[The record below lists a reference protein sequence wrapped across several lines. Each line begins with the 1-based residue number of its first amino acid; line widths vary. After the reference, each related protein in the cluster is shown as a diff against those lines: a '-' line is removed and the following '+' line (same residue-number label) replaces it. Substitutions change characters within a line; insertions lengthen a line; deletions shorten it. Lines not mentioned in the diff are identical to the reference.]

1 MQSNFEKV
9 KAFVSQKKVYI
20 PIIIIVAIV
29 VIFLFRN
36 GNDVTLTKVESNYG
50 NLIQTVKATGQVTSV
65 TDLDLSFK
73 KQGIVK
79 SISVAVGSK
88 VKKGQVL
95 ASLSSGS
102 ESADLSRARA
112 SVAVA
117 EAKLKKVLEGATSE
131 EITLARVSLETA
143 KTDLANATNTQNTL
157 VRNAYSNLLNS
168 NIEAV
173 SSNTNDNKTPPTV
186 SGTYNLGKEGSI
198 TLSVYNTGSGVLF
211 SASGLISGAGAV
223 STTNPQKIGDSG
235 LYILFPSSSDMA
247 GSTWIIDIPN
257 KKASDY
263 LTNQNAYDSAI
274 KTKDAVLSSAQS
286 LVNQREAELSL
297 KQAEARGSDI
307 ALAEAEIL
315 SAKAGL
321 QQAGANY
328 EDTLIR
334 APESG
339 TVTKVNIKY
348 GEVSE
353 ANKSSIVLQDVSN
366 LYVEALINESNIANI
381 VIGQPVEITFDAL
394 GDLNKFTGT
403 VSHIDPSS
411 ETSEGIVN
419 YKIKVSINEQNP
431 NIRPGMNSEITI
443 TTLNKP
449 EVFAISKA
457 AIVERDGKSYVNLV
471 TNEKK
476 NTYKEVE
483 VTTGVSGD
491 GNMIEILSGV
501 TRGDNIAIV
510 TKN

>member
-1 MQSNFEKV
+1 MQSKLEKI
-9 KAFVSQKKVYI
+9 KSFVSQKKVYI
-20 PIIIIVAIV
+20 SVIIIL
-29 VIFLFRN
+29 VILGIFFFKN
-36 GNDVTLTKVESNYG
+36 GDDVTITKVESNYG

-65 TDLDLSFK
+65 TDLNLSFK
-73 KQGIVK
+73 KPGIVRTV
-79 SISVAVGSK
+79 SVAVGSK
-88 VKKGQVL
+88 VRKGQVL

-112 SVAVA
+112 NVALA

-131 EITLARVSLETA
+131 EITLARVSLENA
-143 KTDLANATNTQNTL
+143 KSDLINASNTQDTL

-173 SSNTNDNKTPPTV
+173 SLNTNDNKVPPTV
-186 SGTYNLGKEGSI
+186 TGNYNLGKEGSI
-198 TLSVYNTGSGVLF
+198 TLSVYNTGSGLLF
-211 SASGLISGAGAV
+211 SLSGLVSGSGTV
-223 STTNPQKIGDSG
+223 STTNPQKIGESG
-235 LYILFPSSSDMA
+235 LYILFPSSNDMA
-247 GSTWIIDIPN
+247 GSSWIIDIPN
-257 KKASDY
+257 KKAANY
-263 LTNQNAYDSAI
+263 LSNQNAYDSAL
-274 KTKDAVLSSAQS
+274 KTKDSVLSSAQS
-286 LVNQREAELSL
+286 LVNQREAELAV
-297 KQAEARGSDI
+297 KQANARGSDI

-334 APESG
+334 APQSG

-348 GEVSE
+348 GEVAE
-353 ANKSSIVLQDVSN
+353 ANKASIVLQDVSN

-381 VIGQPVEITFDAL
+381 VIGQGVEITFDAL
-394 GDLNKFTGT
+394 GDLNKFTGI

-411 ETSEGIVN
+411 ETTEGIVN
-419 YKIKVSINEQNP
+419 YKIKVSINEKNP
-431 NIRPGMNSEITI
+431 NIRPGMNAEITI

-457 AIVERDGKSYVNLV
+457 AIVERDGKSYVNV
-471 TNEKK
+471 ITNDKK
-476 NTYKEVE
+476 NTYQEVE

-501 TRGDNIAIV
+501 TSEDNIAIV